1 MYKVVGLPR
10 TRTMRVLW
18 MLEELGQDYEIVPA
32 KPHSPEVLEGNPGGK
47 VPTLHD
53 GGAVLTDTVAICTY
67 LADKHGACT
76 HPAGTP
82 ARARQDAMT
91 QFCVDEIEG
100 ALWTASKNTF
110 MNPEEHRAPDVAAVC
125 KWEFGKAMK
134 TLEAHLAGREFVAG
148 DMFTVPDLL
157 LGHCAGWAQRIEF
170 PIPEG
175 IVADYLARMRARP
188 ALARAMERGD
198 AAMEAAA

>member
-1 MYKVVGLPR
+1 MYKVVGSPR

-32 KPHSPEVLEGNPGGK
+32 GPHSPEVLEGNPGGK

-53 GGAVLTDTVAICTY
+53 GSVILTDTVAICTY

-110 MNPEEHRAPDVAAVC
+110 VHPEDRRCPDVAEVC
-125 KWEFGKAMK
+125 KWEFAKAMK
-134 TLEAHLAGREFVAG
+134 TLEAHLGDREFVAG

-175 IVADYLARMRARP
+175 PVADYMARMRARP

-198 AAMEAAA
+198 AAIEAAA